1 MNIYTDMKP
10 IIVDTLKDYRIH
22 SVCGSS
28 CDPLIHTE
36 DGKIYA
42 RRLTNCFGGD
52 LPERKCHFLLL
63 LKVFTASPNCLWLL
77 TEDNMRQV
85 ELGENQFCL
94 RVGRGPLLSGALV
107 VDLNVN
113 PKEDISQT
121 PIKKK
126 VAEVDQHQSGKFIR
140 KPMHYLRPPTGS
152 LCEVTDILKN
162 IRI

>member
-1 MNIYTDMKP
+1 
-10 IIVDTLKDYRIH
+10 
-22 SVCGSS
+22 
-28 CDPLIHTE
+28 
-36 DGKIYA
+36 
-42 RRLTNCFGGD
+42 
-52 LPERKCHFLLL
+52 
-63 LKVFTASPNCLWLL
+63 
-77 TEDNMRQV
+77 MRQV

-94 RVGRGPLLSGALV
+94 HIGRGPLLSGALV

-113 PKEDISQT
+113 PKEDIPQT
-121 PIKKK
+121 PLKKK